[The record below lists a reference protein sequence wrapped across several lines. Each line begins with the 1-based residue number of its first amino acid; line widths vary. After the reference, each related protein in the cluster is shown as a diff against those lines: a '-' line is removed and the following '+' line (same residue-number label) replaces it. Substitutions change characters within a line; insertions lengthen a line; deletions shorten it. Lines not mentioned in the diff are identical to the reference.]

1 MKILAEQVFLRC
13 DCRLYERQCEIFHL
27 FLYVIKSLLLLVT
40 HNISLIRCGYP
51 CFHVLKVTNE
61 ITIDM
66 IKVQHWK
73 IYATHYEDMSLGIGM
88 ELKKNA
94 ISLPAK

>member
-1 MKILAEQVFLRC
+1 MIVSCIKGNVKSFICFIYAFISFL
-13 DCRLYERQCEIFHL
+13 L
-27 FLYVIKSLLLLVT
+27 FLVT
-40 HNISLIRCGYP
+40 HNIFIGRCGYP
-51 CFHVLKVTNE
+51 CAHVLTVTNE

-73 IYATHYEDMSLGIGM
+73 IYATHYDDESLGIGM
-88 ELKKNA
+88 ELKNA